1 MPLPQRLA
9 RFNKVV
15 TNRVARVVAGRM
27 PGFGII
33 VHRGRKSGRTYR
45 TPVNVFARPGGFTI
59 ALTYG
64 GGDWVANVLAAGT
77 AEIHTKGRTHHV
89 SNPRVVKNPARA
101 GVPAPVRV
109 ILGRLH
115 VDQFLHVDGSSGEPP
130 TTA

>member
-15 TNRVARVVAGRM
+15 TNRVARVVAGRL

-45 TPVNVFARPGGFTI
+45 TPVNVFVRPGGFTI

-64 GGDWVANVLAAGT
+64 GGDWVANVLAAKT

-89 SNPRVVKNPARA
+89 VNPHVVKDPARA

-109 ILGRLH
+109 ILGWLD
-115 VDQFLHVDGSSGEPP
+115 VDQFLHVDGSAGEPP

>member
-15 TNRVARVVAGRM
+15 TNPVARLVAGRL

-64 GGDWVANVLAAGT
+64 GGDWVANVLAART
-77 AEIHTKGRTHHV
+77 AEILTKGRKHHV
-89 SNPRVVKNPARA
+89 GNPRVVNDPTRV
-101 GVPAPVRV
+101 GVPAPVRA

-115 VDQFLHVDGSSGEPP
+115 VDEFMYVDRSSGEAP
-130 TTA
+130 TPA